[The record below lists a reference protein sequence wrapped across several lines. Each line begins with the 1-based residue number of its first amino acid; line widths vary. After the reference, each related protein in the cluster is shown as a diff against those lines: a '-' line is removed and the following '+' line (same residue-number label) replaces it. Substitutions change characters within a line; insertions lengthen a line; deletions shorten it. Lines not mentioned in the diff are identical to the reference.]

1 MIEAIVKFLLAYLIG
16 TIMGGQ
22 VVGKLRGGV
31 DLRQHGSGNVGATN
45 ALRTQGKA
53 FALAVLL
60 IDVGKGVLAV
70 LLIPQLPWPL
80 AEAQPWPLDWQAYAC
95 GVGVALGH
103 CYPVWYRFQ
112 GGKGVATLAGVFGA
126 VLPASLL
133 LILPAFLLVVMLTGY
148 VSLATL
154 AASAAA
160 GLYVACIDARG
171 AWSAAGG
178 FTAFMALLV
187 VFKHRENIGR
197 LFAGTESRFDKFR
210 VLGNAL
216 DKWLDR

>member
-1 MIEAIVKFLLAYLIG
+1 MIEALAKFLLAYLIG

-70 LLIPQLPWPL
+70 LLLPQLAWPL
-80 AEAQPWPLDWQAYAC
+80 VEAQPWPLDWQAYAC

-112 GGKGVATLAGVFGA
+112 GGKGVATLAGVFGTL
-126 VLPASLL
+126 LPAALP
-133 LILPAFLLVVMLTGY
+133 LILGGFIVVTILTGY
-148 VSLATL
+148 VALASV
-154 AASAAA
+154 SAAVLA
-160 GLYVACIDARG
+160 LFYTACIDARG
-171 AWSAAGG
+171 ALSATGA
-178 FTAFMALLV
+178 FTAAMTLLV
-187 VFKHRENIGR
+187 VWKHRENLLRIARGQEHRFEKAR
-197 LFAGTESRFDKFR
+197 L
-210 VLGNAL
+210 LQ
-216 DKWLDR
+216 KWLKR